1 MKTAPSTS
9 QAHKTRWP
17 VHCWHKGMSRIE
29 RPCPHHEPKK
39 DSSLR
44 QTTQT
49 LMWEPQLQLFA
60 SGKLCWKENQ
70 PSLSRPILKGERVSC
85 SVVSTSLQPHGPSV
99 HGILQVSILEWVAMN
114 ISRVSS

>member
-70 PSLSRPILKGERVSC
+70 PSLSRPILKVKE
-85 SVVSTSLQPHGPSV
+85 L
-99 HGILQVSILEWVAMN
+99 VAQWCPPLCNPMDLLSMEF
-114 ISRVSS
+114 SR